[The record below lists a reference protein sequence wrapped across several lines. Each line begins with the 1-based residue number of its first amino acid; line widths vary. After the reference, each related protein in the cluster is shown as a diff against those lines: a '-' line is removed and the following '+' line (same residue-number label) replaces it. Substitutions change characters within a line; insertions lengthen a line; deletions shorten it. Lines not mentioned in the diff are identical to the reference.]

1 MPLLRTIH
9 HHESMNQP
17 NRYRQE
23 RDFLLFV
30 AKSNSE
36 RKPRNQPR
44 PIQPNNYAAVY
55 TPAANNPI
63 PSAGPCLIWR
73 HGLNENGYG
82 KIQWK
87 DNTDLVHRVAYI
99 TTRGRIPLGARI
111 LHLCHRRSCIQP
123 SHLYAGTVQDNQED
137 KEARFSKHV
146 ARLPIHRVFEKYGP
160 LVKDGMKHFWDEPAQ
175 IQPSFI
181 PPEHKCIYT
190 IPAGIIDLC
199 HICFKPKPHQL
210 SDLQAPDFLKIEA
223 QHRADIRAGLDECC
237 VGRGPQSPPIDFVPK
252 YTRIVV
258 EQTHIQP
265 ELTLFLNSQ
274 ARLLI
279 HHPERS

>member
-1 MPLLRTIH
+1 MKTGTGKYSGRTT
-9 HHESMNQP
+9 
-17 NRYRQE
+17 
-23 RDFLLFV
+23 L
-30 AKSNSE
+30 
-36 RKPRNQPR
+36 
-44 PIQPNNYAAVY
+44 
-55 TPAANNPI
+55 
-63 PSAGPCLIWR
+63 
-73 HGLNENGYG
+73 
-82 KIQWK
+82 
-87 DNTDLVHRVAYI
+87 DLVHRVAYI

-123 SHLYAGTVQDNQED
+123 SHLYAGTAQDNQKD
-137 KEARFSKHV
+137 KEARFSEHV
-146 ARLPIHRVFEKYGP
+146 PRLPIHRVFEKYDP

-237 VGRGPQSPPIDFVPK
+237 VGRGPQSPPHRLCAKVHENCRRTNTYPTRTHSVLEQPSPAHYPPPRTLLYTLTPQIKSRHVP
-252 YTRIVV
+252 
-258 EQTHIQP
+258 
-265 ELTLFLNSQ
+265 
-274 ARLLI
+274 
-279 HHPERS
+279 